1 VTQKWKKWKNED
13 FKVIPLNG
21 AMNKWREVEA
31 SKRTFHHRE
40 WLVPKWDKAIKST
53 LSASSLI
60 FFYWWN
66 QINASNITVDQ
77 IKKPRFLVFFFV
89 SRLVLLIENRKSCF
103 FFNVVCLCGKSIERK
118 WIRIISGFSF
128 PTCNIGFFFL
138 TQ

>member
-77 IKKPRFLVFFFV
+77 IKKPLGSWSFLCFQISTINRKQKVLFFLQCCLFVWKVNRKKMDPVHLRFFFSYV
-89 SRLVLLIENRKSCF
+89 
-103 FFNVVCLCGKSIERK
+103 
-118 WIRIISGFSF
+118 
-128 PTCNIGFFFL
+128 
-138 TQ
+138 